1 MSGAQTCKFCQSGNV
16 VRHGVRAGIQRYL
29 CNDCNHHFLD
39 NKVSFPR
46 MRVNDHVIT
55 TALNLYYGGLS
66 SRKVADQVSEIFG
79 ESISHTTVLGWI
91 QKYSQLVAPYVES
104 MTLSLSGK
112 YHHDETAFRVGGKE
126 RWFWEMIDED
136 TRFMVSHLLTESRT
150 TEDAKRVFTQALEK
164 QRPIAIFTDGS
175 FTYDEAM
182 KKVFYTRYRAGK
194 VEWVR
199 RVGIKARQTN
209 NIVERLHGTLK
220 DRLRPARGLKRDNT
234 AKVWLDGYAT
244 HYNFCRVHESIK
256 KTPAQACGVEVK
268 GWKQLI
274 ENAQSEKT
282 KEEVKVAPMIEVVV
296 RK

>member
-39 NKVSFPR
+39 NQVRFPR
-46 MRVNDHVIT
+46 MRVNEHVIT

-66 SRKVADQVSEIFG
+66 SRKVAEQASDIFG
-79 ESISHTTVLGWI
+79 EQISHTTVLSWI
-91 QKYSQLVAPYVES
+91 AKYSKLVAPYVENL
-104 MTLSLSGK
+104 TLNLSGK
-112 YHHDETAFRVGGKE
+112 YHHDETAFRVGGKD

-136 TRFMVSHLLTESRT
+136 TRFVVSHLLTESRT
-150 TEDAKRVFTQALEK
+150 TEDAKLVFTQALEK
-164 QRPIAIFTDGS
+164 QRPVAIFTDGS

-182 KKVFYTRYRAGK
+182 RKVFYSRYKAK
-194 VEWVR
+194 QVEWVR
-199 RVGIKARQTN
+199 RVGIRARQTN

-220 DRLRPARGLKRDNT
+220 DRLRPARGLKHDHT

-244 HYNFCRVHESIK
+244 HYNFCRVHQSIG
-256 KTPAQACGVEVK
+256 KTPAQACGIEVK

-274 ENAQSEKT
+274 ENAQTEKA
-282 KEEVKVAPMIEVVV
+282 KQEVKEAPMIEVVA
-296 RK
+296 RR